1 MPKALVVFATRTGNT
16 RMMAEAIAEGLG
28 AAGVEVKVMDAND
41 VAGESELAGFDA
53 YLFGSATMHHEV
65 IQDMQ
70 KVLAIAKKANLKGKT
85 GGAFGAYGWSGEA
98 SGKIHEAMEFVNGM
112 DVIDKPLKIQT
123 PGSAESLRKSSEA
136 YGREVGQIIQSHN
149 STKASI

>member
-53 YLFGSATMHHEV
+53 YLFGSQPCTTKLRGICRSACYCQESESER
-65 IQDMQ
+65 
-70 KVLAIAKKANLKGKT
+70 KT
-85 GGAFGAYGWSGEA
+85 GGAFGAYGWS
-98 SGKIHEAMEFVNGM
+98 K
-112 DVIDKPLKIQT
+112 KPQ
-123 PGSAESLRKSSEA
+123 
-136 YGREVGQIIQSHN
+136 GRSMKRRNLSMVW
-149 STKASI
+149 T